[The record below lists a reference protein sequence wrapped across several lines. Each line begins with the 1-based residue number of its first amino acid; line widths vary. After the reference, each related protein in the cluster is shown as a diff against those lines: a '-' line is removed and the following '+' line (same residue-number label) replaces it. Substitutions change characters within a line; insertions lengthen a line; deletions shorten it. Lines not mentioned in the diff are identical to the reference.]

1 MKKIILFGLILITFN
16 INAQSAETIVGIK
29 SPDRDT
35 LYLDN
40 SEVSTL
46 ITLIWEKP
54 NIPYLKP
61 VIVRI
66 TREELLMMLSRKK
79 YETWITN

>member
-1 MKKIILFGLILITFN
+1 MKNIIIILTLLISSG
-16 INAQSAETIVGIK
+16 INAQSAENVVGIK
-29 SPDRDT
+29 TSNSDT

-46 ITLIWEKP
+46 ITMIWEKP
-54 NIPYLKP
+54 NVPYIKP

-66 TREELLMMLSRKK
+66 TREELLLMLSRKEYK
-79 YETWITN
+79 TWITN